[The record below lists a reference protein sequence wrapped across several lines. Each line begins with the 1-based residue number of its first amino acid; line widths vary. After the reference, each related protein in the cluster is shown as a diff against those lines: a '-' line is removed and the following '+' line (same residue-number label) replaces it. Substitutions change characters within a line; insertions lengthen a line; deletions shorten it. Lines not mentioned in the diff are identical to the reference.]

1 MSERFVIALSDDL
14 NAEIDAAAKASD
26 TSKSEILRKAI
37 QLYIIARDGCGRG
50 LKLGLVSPDTR
61 MLETEIVGL

>member
-1 MSERFVIALSDDL
+1 MSERFIISLSGDL
-14 NAEIDAAAKASD
+14 IVEIEAAAKASD

-37 QLYIIARDGCGRG
+37 QLYVVARDGCDRG
-50 LKLGLVSPDTR
+50 LKLGLVSPDTG

>member
-14 NAEIDAAAKASD
+14 NAEIEAAAKASE

-37 QLYIIARDGCGRG
+37 QLYIIARDGCDRG